1 MNNAKLSAAVIGF
14 MVSGLLA
21 GPALRAAPAGKT
33 LNLANPVSNTTD
45 SLAVSYSPNGSTQ
58 AAGIV
63 TVNNGTKTADNRPF
77 CVVFTLTNQGQQGG
91 LTFRVVNTA
100 TGAVLS
106 LSGAPGNESQVLSGS
121 FPTGT
126 AVNTNQV
133 FPYAFQVDPTK
144 LPAPGTYTAT
154 ISQKLYG
161 GSTYPPSGAALDTN
175 TLTVSITVGS
185 HYDVSVVGSGAGF
198 SLASTNQA
206 LNFGILAAGGQV
218 AADIL
223 VRSNV
228 TYSLS
233 LTSANGGRLVNAED
247 ATSAVAYSVTANGT
261 PVPLSPPPGA
271 VAGGAAATFET
282 PKRYSLLFTILPISD
297 FPSAGAYSDTIIV
310 NLAAP

>member
-1 MNNAKLSAAVIGF
+1 
-14 MVSGLLA
+14 
-21 GPALRAAPAGKT
+21 
-33 LNLANPVSNTTD
+33 
-45 SLAVSYSPNGSTQ
+45 
-58 AAGIV
+58 
-63 TVNNGTKTADNRPF
+63 
-77 CVVFTLTNQGQQGG
+77 VVFTLNNPNVQNK
-91 LTFRVVNTA
+91 LTFRVVNAA
-100 TGAVLS
+100 TGAAIS
-106 LSGAPGNESQVLSGS
+106 LSGAPGNESQVLSGD

-126 AVNTNQV
+126 AANSKIV
-133 FPYAFQVDPTK
+133 FQYAFQVDPAD
-144 LPAPGTYTAT
+144 LPAPGTYTAR

-161 GSTYPPSGAALDTN
+161 GSTFPPSGAALDTN

-198 SLASTNQA
+198 SLASTNQV

-233 LTSANGGRLVNAED
+233 LTSANGGRLVNVAD
-247 ATSAVAYSVTANGT
+247 STSAVAYSVTANGT
-261 PVPLSPPPGA
+261 PVPLTPPPGE

-282 PKRYSLLFTILPISD
+282 PMRYSLLFTILPISD
-297 FPSAGAYSDTIIV
+297 FPSAGTYSDTIIV